1 MSIGPPPTEHQ
12 YNHQLPGVYGQFGT
26 GAGVHAFYLQSA
38 LTPSQL
44 DLVSL
49 ISDLRGSE
57 RWPVRE
63 LFQRDVDNE
72 RITGSLLPYLQDGE
86 KIKFFNPLTLILLPI
101 SENDDSV
108 LSQMP
113 MEETESTMQEGGY
126 EWDFFEK
133 KDYHR
138 MRWVK
143 DNPQYALLEWS
154 DTRTKLVAIDGQ
166 HRLSALKRFWADHEA
181 TVHKDFSTWRIP
193 VVIISFRVGTRRTK
207 PPSVLEVVR
216 NIFVYINTQARIVNR
231 ARQIL
236 LSDESVNAVCAQ
248 ELIQLSHDNDLLQP
262 EERVSVRL
270 PLLFYDWRGEES
282 EKQRI
287 HAPASVKGVEEICDW
302 FEHYV
307 IGEDFSDDQET
318 ALGITPVH
326 YSLKRAFYDEKL
338 NHADSRALR
347 ELVREELLPAVS
359 HLLENFTP
367 YRSYV
372 EALHELEREYE
383 DEALSDLARHAFY
396 ELRFG
401 TNLAPESIKP
411 KVQEALANIKSK
423 IEEIKKERL
432 HTLVSLDIGM
442 RGVVCAFGSLRR
454 CFYNPEWLAFA
465 EWFTR
470 ALNLLYKDEW
480 LDLHSSRRRKF
491 LLHVVEDH
499 NESIVNYRLE
509 DAEHA
514 LGAYL
519 QLLVVA
525 YGQPIPEEWTVNW
538 PASKEELLDR
548 LESRILRGY
557 KRECRPRLRPEHPN
571 GGKQLTD
578 AVNREAGKLTG
589 KQLRRFERELEK
601 IEDAS
606 KAD

>member
-1 MSIGPPPTEHQ
+1 MSIGPPSTEQQ

-57 RWPVRE
+57 RWPVRD

-72 RITGSLLPYLQDGE
+72 RITDSLLPYLQDGE
-86 KIKFFNPLTLILLPI
+86 KIKFFNPLTLTLLPI
-101 SENDDSV
+101 SENDGSV
-108 LSQMP
+108 LSEMP
-113 MEETESTMQEGGY
+113 MEEAESTMQKDGY
-126 EWDFFEK
+126 EWNFFER

-138 MRWVK
+138 LRWVK
-143 DNPQYALLEWS
+143 DSPEYALLEWS

-166 HRLSALKRFWADHEA
+166 HRLSALKRFWVDHEA

-193 VVIISFRVGTRRTK
+193 VVIISFRVGAKQTT

-216 NIFVYINTQARIVNR
+216 NIFVYINTQAKKVNR

-262 EERVSVRL
+262 EERVSERL

-282 EKQRI
+282 KERRI

-302 FEHYV
+302 FKNYV
-307 IGEDFSDDQET
+307 IGEDFTSGQEI

-326 YSLKRAFYDEKL
+326 SLKRAFSDEKL
-338 NHADSRALR
+338 THEDSKSLR
-347 ELVREELLPAVS
+347 KLVREELLPAVS
-359 HLLENFTP
+359 HLLDNFTP

-372 EALHELEREYE
+372 DALRELEREHGGK
-383 DEALSDLARHAFY
+383 DRSDLVRHAFD

-401 TNLAPESIKP
+401 TNIALESIKP
-411 KVQEALANIKSK
+411 QVQEVFDEIKSEIEK
-423 IEEIKKERL
+423 IKEERF
-432 HTLVSLDIGM
+432 HTLISLDIGM
-442 RGVVCAFGSLRR
+442 RGVVCAFGNLRR
-454 CFYNPEWLAFA
+454 CFGNPEWLEFA
-465 EWFTR
+465 VWFTE
-470 ALNLLYKDEW
+470 ALNRLYEDKW
-480 LDLHSSRRRKF
+480 LDLRSSRGREF
-491 LLHVVEDH
+491 LIHVATDH
-499 NESIVNYRLE
+499 SENIVNYRLE
-509 DAEHA
+509 DSEHA

-519 QLLVVA
+519 QLLVAA
-525 YGQPIPEEWTVNW
+525 YGQPIPKPWTVSW

-557 KRECRPRLRPEHPN
+557 KKECRPRLRPEYPK
-571 GGKQLTD
+571 GGRLLTD
-578 AVNREAGKLTG
+578 AVNEEAGKLTG
-589 KQLRRFERELEK
+589 QQLRRFERKLDE
-601 IEDAS
+601 IEA